1 MKRIFLLIAALIFIF
16 RCNKGGGDAG
26 TAKLGVELHYV
37 DSSGNDLF
45 SPQSDG
51 QNGYWIDSV
60 RVRDLKSKS
69 LLTCFTN
76 GYEFQ
81 VESGFV
87 MHTCPNPNIVNQYTS
102 TLIHVKTGMDDTL
115 KVYLDQSSYTQSAN
129 IDSIWY
135 NGVFKHYGSTA
146 AITITK

>member
-1 MKRIFLLIAALIFIF
+1 MKQICLLISVFIFI
-16 RCNKGGGDAG
+16 CGCKKGGRDAG
-26 TAKLGVELHYV
+26 TAKLGVELQYV
-37 DSSGNDLF
+37 DSTGNDLF

-60 RVRDLKSKS
+60 RVRDLNSKS
-69 LLTCFTN
+69 LLTCYTN

-87 MHTCPNPNIVNQYTS
+87 MHTCPNPNIVNQYTN

-115 KVYLDQSSYTQSAN
+115 KVHLNQSSYTQSAN

-135 NGVFKHYGSTA
+135 NGVLKHYDSTA